1 MEWTAILW
9 LVLLAVLLL
18 MEASTVTLVSIWFAF
33 GALAAM
39 IVSLLGGQ
47 LWLQAAVFVV
57 VSAVLLAAL
66 RPLARKHFTPKL
78 VKTNVDAVLGQT
90 GYVVEPIDNIKGTGR
105 VKLGGMEWSARSTEE
120 APVEAD
126 TLVKVDRVEGVK
138 VFVTPV
144 KGE

>member
-47 LWLQAAVFVV
+47 LWLQAAVFVA

>member
-9 LVLLAVLLL
+9 FVLLAVLLL

-47 LWLQAAVFVV
+47 LWLQAAVFVA